1 MQISTI
7 PVGLGPKKSESA
19 KISNVALPNNAISTI
34 PVEAYVATLDD
45 DTPKASSSEELVN
58 LLAAGGPVALSSD
71 IEVETSLVVEA
82 GKSSTI
88 NLNDH
93 NITNTA
99 STGNYGED
107 EAIVAYGELNLEGE
121 GTVESNSMSV
131 WARGNEGAVVNI
143 YSGSY
148 KGLSEDLANSGRGV
162 VYASGGNTINIY
174 GGEFEAKAADKTS
187 FADKEGVY
195 AVLNVADNNGT
206 INVYGGRFKNFNP
219 AVPGTEP
226 QNWIESHPNGFV
238 AEGYESVQEGEWWV
252 VRPIEG

>member
-7 PVGLGPKKSESA
+7 PVGLGQKSAQGEL
-19 KISNVALPNNAISTI
+19 SNAVRPNNVITTI

-45 DTPKASSSEELVN
+45 DMPKASSVEELMN
-58 LLAAGGPVALSSD
+58 LLAAGGPVSLASD
-71 IEVETSLVVEA
+71 VEIETSLVVEA

-148 KGLSEDLANSGRGV
+148 KGLTEDLANSGRGV

-238 AEGYESVQEGEWWV
+238 AEGYESVQEGDWWV

>member
-7 PVGLGPKKSESA
+7 PVGLGQKSASA
-19 KISNVALPNNAISTI
+19 ERSNVALPNNAISTI

-58 LLAAGGPVALSSD
+58 LLAAGGPVSLASD
-71 IEVETSLVVEA
+71 VEVETSLVVEA

-93 NITNTA
+93 NITIA
-99 STGNYGED
+99 SSTGNYGED

-131 WARGNEGAVVNI
+131 WARGDQGAVVNI

-148 KGLSEDLANSGRGV
+148 KGLSEDLAKSGRGV
-162 VYASGGNTINIY
+162 IYASGGNTINIY

-219 AVPGTEP
+219 AEPGTEP

>member
-7 PVGLGPKKSESA
+7 PVGLGQKSAAAEL
-19 KISNVALPNNAISTI
+19 SNVALPNNAISTI

-45 DTPKASSSEELVN
+45 DIPKASSSEELVN
-58 LLAAGGPVALSSD
+58 LLAAGGPVSLASD
-71 IEVETSLVVEA
+71 VEIETSLVVEA

-99 STGNYGED
+99 STGNYGKD

-148 KGLSEDLANSGRGV
+148 KGLTEDLANSGRGV

-226 QNWIESHPNGFV
+226 KNWIESHPNGFV
-238 AEGYESVQEGEWWV
+238 AEGYESVQEGDWWV

>member
-7 PVGLGPKKSESA
+7 PVGLGPKKSEPA
-19 KISNVALPNNAISTI
+19 KLSNVALPNNAITTI

-58 LLAAGGPVALSSD
+58 LLAAGGPVSLGSD
-71 IEVETSLVVEA
+71 VEIETSLVVEA
-82 GKSSTI
+82 GKISTI

-93 NITNTA
+93 NITIA
-99 STGNYGED
+99 SSTGNYGED

-226 QNWIESHPNGFV
+226 KNWIESHPNGFV

>member
-7 PVGLGPKKSESA
+7 PVGLGQKSAAAEL
-19 KISNVALPNNAISTI
+19 SNVALPNNAISTI

-45 DTPKASSSEELVN
+45 DIPKASSSEELVN
-58 LLAAGGPVALSSD
+58 LLAAGGPVSLASD
-71 IEVETSLVVEA
+71 VEIETSLVVEA

-148 KGLSEDLANSGRGV
+148 KGLTEDLANSGRGV

-226 QNWIESHPNGFV
+226 KNWIESHPNGFV
-238 AEGYESVQEGEWWV
+238 AEGYESVQEGDWWV